1 MNVLTLLLSAMLF
14 QAPPPVAGAKPLIDN
29 ERVVVWDLEGGAA
42 SMRPGDAVLI
52 SFTGKAAYIAKGTMA
67 MYGDRNI
74 LIDLKDHA
82 PKPLENKSGYPLAFP
97 RPGSLKIFENDRV
110 IVWDYT
116 WATGVPTPMHFHDKE
131 VVVTYLENG
140 DLESTTPDGQKTVNP
155 YKRGDVRF
163 NLANRSHTE
172 KLINGRQHAIITE
185 LK

>member
-1 MNVLTLLLSAMLF
+1 MGIWLLLSVMLF
-14 QAPPPVAGAKPLIDN
+14 QAPPQKDAKPLIDN
-29 ERVVVWDLEGGAA
+29 ERVTVWDLEGGAA
-42 SMRPGDAVLI
+42 SLRPGDAVLV
-52 SFTGKAAYIAKGTMA
+52 SFTGKAAFIPKGTMA
-67 MYGDRNI
+67 MYSDRNI
-74 LIDLKDHA
+74 LIDLKDHGTKA
-82 PKPLENKSGYPLAFP
+82 LENKSGYPLAFP

-116 WATGVPTPMHFHDKE
+116 WTPGVATPMHFHDKE

-172 KLINGRQHAIITE
+172 TLVKGRQHAIITE